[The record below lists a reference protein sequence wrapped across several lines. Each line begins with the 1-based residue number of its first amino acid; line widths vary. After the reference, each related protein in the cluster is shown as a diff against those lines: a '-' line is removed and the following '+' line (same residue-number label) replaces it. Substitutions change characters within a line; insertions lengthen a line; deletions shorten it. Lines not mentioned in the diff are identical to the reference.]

1 MTSPKDASPTVI
13 NNPISPSVASTAR
26 PRILVIFGTRPEA
39 IKLCPLVLAFRG
51 SEFRELVDVVVCVT
65 AQHRQMLDQVL
76 DAFGVHPD
84 IDLNLMQTSQSLP
97 GLTARLMAALEPV
110 MTEVQPAMVVVQGD
124 TTTTF
129 CGALSAFYAGVP
141 VAHVEAGLRTFD
153 LQSPFPEEMNR
164 VLTSSLTTLHFAATK
179 RAASNLE
186 AQGIA
191 AESISITG
199 NTGIDAVL
207 WVRDGLTAGRLVV
220 APLPLDTARK
230 LVLVTAHRRESFGAG
245 FERICDAIAAIAS
258 RDDVQV
264 VWPVHLNPE
273 VRRTVFSR
281 LENHPNILFL
291 EPLDYLPFVDLMQK
305 ASILITDSGGIQ
317 EEAPSLGKPVLV
329 LRDKTER
336 PEAMEAGTA
345 KLVGTNTEDIVREAN
360 RLLDDEVEYGRMAR
374 LHNPY
379 GDGQACE
386 RIVKSILAFLDQLL
400 TNQSELT
407 EKGT

>member
-1 MTSPKDASPTVI
+1 MTSPKDASPTAI
-13 NNPISPSVASTAR
+13 SSPITSSVGAPAR
-26 PRILVIFGTRPEA
+26 PRVLVVLGTRPEA

-51 SEFRELVDVVVCVT
+51 DEFKERVEVVVCVT

-76 DAFGVHPD
+76 EAFGIHPD
-84 IDLNLMQTSQSLP
+84 IDLNIMQTGQSLP
-97 GLTARLMAALEPV
+97 GLTARLMSALEPV

-153 LQSPFPEEMNR
+153 LRSPFPEEMNR
-164 VLTSSLTTLHFAATK
+164 VLTSSLTTLHFAATT
-179 RAASNLE
+179 RAAHNLE
-186 AQGIA
+186 AQGIPV
-191 AESISITG
+191 ESISITG

-207 WVRDGLTAGRLVV
+207 WVRDGLTDGKLSVQ
-220 APLPLDTARK
+220 PLPLDTSRK
-230 LVLVTAHRRESFGAG
+230 LVLVTAHRRESFGPG
-245 FERICDAIAAIAS
+245 FERICDAVAAIAS

-264 VWPVHLNPE
+264 AWPVHLNPA

-281 LENHPNILFL
+281 LQDHPNILFL

-305 ASILITDSGGIQ
+305 ATILITDSGGIQ

-336 PEAMEAGTA
+336 PEAMDAGTA
-345 KLVGTNTEDIVREAN
+345 KLVGTNTDDIVREAN

-386 RIVKSILAFLDQLL
+386 RIVNSILTFLDQV
-400 TNQSELT
+400 TTPSRD
-407 EKGT
+407 